1 MDKLKKYNQLIIN
14 VLEEYIAS
22 DTMNPDQELYL
33 VVDSIKMHYLLYHN
47 RWRGMSRAYG
57 CLVHIRLKN
66 EKIYIEYDGTD
77 EGFGDVFV
85 EKGVPKKDIVL
96 AFHAPSKRPHTG
108 FAVE

>member
-1 MDKLKKYNQLIIN
+1 MEKLKKYNQLIIN

-33 VVDSIKMHYLLYHN
+33 VVDQAKMHYLLYHN
-47 RWRGMSRAYG
+47 RWRGMLRSYG

-77 EGFGDVFV
+77 ESFGDVFV
-85 EKGVPKKDIVL
+85 GKGVPKKDIVL
-96 AFHAPSKRPHTG
+96 AFHAPAKRPYTD